1 VNEIIFLVNEP
12 PEGGYAAESA
22 GGLGEGLTK
31 TGLRT
36 TREEVGPHFDMSADD
51 VAARLFS

>member
-1 VNEIIFLVNEP
+1 MRRSP
-12 PEGGYAAESA
+12 PAGLARALRKLGYE
-22 GGLGEGLTK
+22 
-31 TGLRT
+31 T